1 MASVNFIPSKG
12 DCSEKLESFIN
23 GLSDNTTVVLNGE
36 CYLSRKVRVRN
47 KKDLAIVGEDAKIIT
62 AFNPMEGFE
71 KYSGAFAFEA
81 CENLTLKNLIF
92 DTDKP
97 VNSAGTVTSVE
108 SDGSSFVVKML
119 DGCVLDGGQKI
130 FWMFSMDKDGSPDYL
145 LASYDITPYEV
156 LENGY
161 VRILGR
167 ENLRKSIARLP
178 VGEQICFLY
187 GGRGN
192 FNHLKNSAVTFEDC
206 KDVSILDITVHSAA
220 GFMFVAFPRCENFRI
235 ERYRVE
241 CPKGSNRLMASD
253 RDGIHLLGVGGSV
266 TIKDCF
272 FDGLGDDAL
281 NIHSTAGFITE
292 ADGNSIKV
300 INKRFDI
307 PMEKNWC
314 QKGDVIAVYDSDF
327 VRKGSLTVE
336 KYEDSRVY
344 YSACEGSIEVG
355 DVLANTAF
363 NAEILVEN
371 CEIRNSRARAL
382 LFQTENITVRDCKFF
397 GMSLPAILMA
407 PDIAVW
413 HEMSPS
419 KNVLIENCV
428 FEKCGFIDSR
438 KTNAVISA
446 KPSHDSNDDSVYTAE
461 QIHSNITIRKNVFK
475 DVRNKAIYLS
485 SVKGI
490 KIENNDFGDLDY
502 SETVELKNCKP

>member
-1 MASVNFIPSKG
+1 MARVNFISSKG
-12 DCSEKLESFIN
+12 DCAESLESFIN
-23 GLSDNTTVVLNGE
+23 GLSDNTTVVLRDE
-36 CYLSRKVRVRN
+36 CYLSRKVRISN
-47 KKDLAIVGEDAKIIT
+47 KKGIAIVGEDAKIIT
-62 AFNPMEGFE
+62 AFTPMEGFE

-81 CENLTLKNLIF
+81 CETLTLKNLIF

-167 ENLRKSIARLP
+167 ENLRESIARLP

-241 CPKGSNRLMASD
+241 CPKGSNRLIASD

-344 YSACEGSIEVG
+344 YSVCEGKAEVG
-355 DVLANTAF
+355 DVVANTF
-363 NAEILVEN
+363 YNAEILVEN
-371 CEIRNSRARAL
+371 CEVRNSRARAL
-382 LFQTENITVRDCKFF
+382 LFQTENITVRSCKFF

-407 PDIAVW
+407 PDIVVW
-413 HEMSPS
+413 HEMSPV
-419 KNVLIENCV
+419 KNVLIENCT
-428 FEKCGFIDSR
+428 FQKCGFVGNNEA
-438 KTNAVISA
+438 NAVISV
-446 KPSHDSNDDSVYTAE
+446 KTSHGGSQQTE
-461 QIHSNITIRKNVFK
+461 QPIHSNITVKNNIFK
-475 DVRNKAIYLS
+475 DVRNKAIYMS
-485 SVKGI
+485 SVKGFD
-490 KIENNDFGDLDY
+490 IENNDFDGKNF
-502 SETVELKNCKP
+502 SETVVLKNCQP

>member
-1 MASVNFIPSKG
+1 MASVDFISSRG

-23 GLSDNTTVVLNGE
+23 NLSDNTTVVLKGE
-36 CYLSRKVRVRN
+36 CYLARKVRVRN
-47 KKDLAIVGEDAKIIT
+47 KKGLAIVGEDAKIIT
-62 AFNPMEGFE
+62 AFDPMEGFY
-71 KYSGAFAFEA
+71 KYSGAFDFEA

-97 VNSAGTVTSVE
+97 VNSTGTVTSVAG
-108 SDGSSFVVKML
+108 DGSSFVVKML
-119 DGCVLDGGQKI
+119 DGCVLDGNQTI
-130 FWMFSMDKDGSPDYL
+130 FWMFSMDEDGSPDYV
-145 LASYDITPYEV
+145 LAGYEKTPYEV
-156 LENGY
+156 LGNGE
-161 VRILGR
+161 VRVFGKEYLH
-167 ENLRKSIARLP
+167 ESIKKLP
-178 VGEQICFLY
+178 VGERICFLY
-187 GGRGN
+187 GGAGN
-192 FNHLKNSAVTFEDC
+192 YNQLKNSAVTFENC
-206 KDVSILDITVHSAA
+206 KNVSILDVTVHSAA

-235 ERYRVE
+235 EGYRVE
-241 CPKGSNRLMASD
+241 CPKGSNRLMSSD
-253 RDGIHLLGVGGSV
+253 RDGIHLLGVAGTV

-272 FDGLGDDAL
+272 FEGLGDDAL

-307 PMEKNWC
+307 PMDENWC
-314 QKGDVIAVYDSDF
+314 QKGDVIAVYDTSF

-382 LFQTENITVRDCKFF
+382 LFQTENITVRNCKFF

-407 PDIAVW
+407 PDIVVW

-428 FEKCGFIDSR
+428 FEKCGFVGNNEA
-438 KTNAVISA
+438 NAVISV
-446 KPSHDSNDDSVYTAE
+446 KTSHDGSQQTE
-461 QIHSNITIRKNVFK
+461 QHIHSNITVRNNVFR
-475 DVRNKAIYLS
+475 DVRNKAIYMS
-485 SVKGI
+485 SVKGFD
-490 KIENNDFGDLDY
+490 IENNDFGDRNY
-502 SETVELKNCKP
+502 PETVVLKNCKP

>member
-23 GLSDNTTVVLNGE
+23 GLSDNTTVVLKGE

-71 KYSGAFAFEA
+71 KYSGAFAFEG
-81 CENLTLKNLIF
+81 CEDLTIQNLIF

-108 SDGSSFVVKML
+108 SDGSSFVVKMF
-119 DGCVLDGGQKI
+119 DGCVLDGGQTI

-167 ENLRKSIARLP
+167 ENLRESIKKLP

-187 GGRGN
+187 GGSGN

-206 KDVSILDITVHSAA
+206 KNVSILDITVHSAA
-220 GFMFVAFPRCENFRI
+220 GFMFVAFPRCENFRL

-241 CPKGSNRLMASD
+241 CPKGSNRLMSSD
-253 RDGIHLLGVGGSV
+253 RDGIHLLGVGGTV
-266 TIKDCF
+266 TIRDCY

-281 NIHSTAGFITE
+281 NIHSTAGFIAE
-292 ADGNSIKV
+292 ADGNSIRV

-307 PMEKNWC
+307 PMDENWC
-314 QKGDVIAVYDSDF
+314 RKGDIIAVYDTSF
-327 VRKGSLTVE
+327 VKKGSIIVE
-336 KYEDSRVY
+336 KFEDSRVY
-344 YSACEGSIEVG
+344 YSVCEGTARVG
-355 DVLANTAF
+355 DVVANTF
-363 NAEILVEN
+363 YNAEILVEN
-371 CEIRNSRARAL
+371 CEVRNSRARAL
-382 LFQTENITVRDCKFF
+382 LFQTENITVRNCKFF
-397 GMSLPAILMA
+397 GMSSPAILMA
-407 PDIAVW
+407 PDIVGW
-413 HEMSPS
+413 HEMSPV

-428 FEKCGFIDSR
+428 FEKCGFVGN
-438 KTNAVISA
+438 KETNAVISV
-446 KPSHDSNDDSVYTAE
+446 KTSHDGSHQTPQ
-461 QIHSNITIRKNVFK
+461 QIHSNITVRNNVFK
-475 DVRNKAIYLS
+475 DVRNKAIYMS
-485 SVKGI
+485 SVNGFD
-490 KIENNDFGDLDY
+490 IENNDFGSKDF
-502 SETVELKNCKP
+502 SETVVLKNCKP

>member
-1 MASVNFIPSKG
+1 MTKVDFICSKD
-12 DCSEKLESFIN
+12 DCSGKLKSFIN
-23 GLSDNTTVVLNGE
+23 GLSDNTTVVLKGE
-36 CYLSRKVRVRN
+36 CYLSRKVLVRN
-47 KKDLAIVGEDAKIIT
+47 KKGLAIVGEDAKIIT

-108 SDGSSFVVKML
+108 SDGSSFVVKMF
-119 DGCVLDGGQKI
+119 DGCVLDGGQTI

-167 ENLRKSIARLP
+167 ENLRESIARLP

-307 PMEKNWC
+307 PLDENWC
-314 QKGDVIAVYDSDF
+314 QKGDVIAVYDTSF
-327 VRKGSLTVE
+327 VRKGSVRVE
-336 KYEDSRVY
+336 KFEDSRVY
-344 YSACEGSIEVG
+344 YSVCEGKAEVG
-355 DVLANTAF
+355 DVVANTF
-363 NAEILVEN
+363 YNAEILVEN
-371 CEIRNSRARAL
+371 CEVRNSRARAL
-382 LFQTENITVRDCKFF
+382 LFQTENVTVRNCRFF
-397 GMSLPAILMA
+397 GISLPGILMS
-407 PDIAVW
+407 PDIVVW
-413 HEMSPS
+413 YEMSPV

-428 FEKCGFIDSR
+428 FEKCGFVG
-438 KTNAVISA
+438 K
-446 KPSHDSNDDSVYTAE
+446 KDSNAAISVKTSHGGPDNTA
-461 QIHSNITIRKNVFK
+461 QGIHSNITIKNNVFK
-475 DVRNKAIYLS
+475 DVRNKAIYMT
-485 SVKGI
+485 SVEGFD
-490 KIENNDFGDLDY
+490 IENNDFGKEDF
-502 SETVELKNCKP
+502 SETVVLQNCK

>member
-1 MASVNFIPSKG
+1 MARLNFISSKG
-12 DCSEKLESFIN
+12 DCSVELERFIN
-23 GLSDNTTVVLNGE
+23 GLSDNTTVVLRDE

-47 KKDLAIVGEDAKIIT
+47 KKGLAIIGEGAKIIT
-62 AFNPMEGFE
+62 AFDPMEGFY
-71 KYSGAFAFEA
+71 KYSGAFDFEG

-97 VNSAGTVTSVE
+97 VNSTGVVTSVAG
-108 SDGSSFVVKML
+108 DGSSFVVKML
-119 DGCVLDGGQKI
+119 EGCVLDGNQTI
-130 FWMFSMDKDGSPDYL
+130 FWMFSMDKDGSPDSL
-145 LASYDITPYEV
+145 LGSYEITPYEV
-156 LENGY
+156 LGNGE
-161 VRILGR
+161 VRISGR
-167 ENLRKSIARLP
+167 ENLREGIQRLP
-178 VGEQICFLY
+178 VGERICFLY
-187 GGRGN
+187 GGAGN
-192 FNHLKNSAVTFEDC
+192 YKQLKNSAVTFEDC
-206 KDVSILDITVHSAA
+206 KDVSLLDITVHSAA

-253 RDGIHLLGVGGSV
+253 RDGIHLLGVAGTV
-266 TIKDCF
+266 TIKDCY

-307 PMEKNWC
+307 PMDENWC
-314 QKGDVIAVYDSDF
+314 QKGDVIAVYDTSF

-382 LFQTENITVRDCKFF
+382 LFQTENITVRNCRFF

-407 PDIAVW
+407 PDIVVW

-428 FEKCGFIDSR
+428 FEKCGFVGNNEA
-438 KTNAVISA
+438 NAVISV
-446 KPSHDSNDDSVYTAE
+446 KTSHDGSQQTE
-461 QIHSNITIRKNVFK
+461 QHIHSNITVRNNVFR
-475 DVRNKAIYLS
+475 DVRNKAIYMS
-485 SVKGI
+485 SVKGFD
-490 KIENNDFGDLDY
+490 IENNDFGDRNY
-502 SETVELKNCKP
+502 PETVVLKNCKP

>member
-1 MASVNFIPSKG
+1 MARLNFISSKG
-12 DCSEKLESFIN
+12 DCAESLESFIN
-23 GLSDNTTVVLNGE
+23 GLSDNTTLVLKGE

-47 KKDLAIVGEDAKIIT
+47 KKDLAIIGEDAKIIT
-62 AFNPMEGFE
+62 AFDPMEGFY
-71 KYSGAFAFEA
+71 KYSGAFDFEA
-81 CENLTLKNLIF
+81 CENLTLQNLIF

-97 VNSAGTVTSVE
+97 VNSTGVVTSAE

-119 DGCVLDGGQKI
+119 EGCVMDGGQTI

-145 LASYDITPYEV
+145 LGSYEKTPYEV
-156 LENGY
+156 LGNGE

-167 ENLRKSIARLP
+167 ENLRESIQRLP
-178 VGEQICFLY
+178 VGERICFLY
-187 GGRGN
+187 GGAGN
-192 FNHLKNSAVTFEDC
+192 YKQLKNSAVTFEDC
-206 KDVSILDITVHSAA
+206 KDVSLLDITVHSAA

-281 NIHSTAGFITE
+281 NIHSTAGFITA